1 MTESKPPIT
10 ILTYRG
16 FGNVHRIYINGQIS
30 FSRHASVR
38 RPRHGDRQSRLWV
51 RLKEAM
57 RLAISPRVQRAR
69 VRISCGG
76 VTQEVETDSHGYFSS
91 TLELPQQKF
100 SPLWREY
107 LVELLEPQSGEPV
120 TGRGR
125 VLSVTPHTQRVVVS
139 DVDDTIIYT
148 GVSNKLKML
157 WRLFFHG
164 AADRVPFPGI
174 AALYQA
180 FYLGHNGEQQ
190 NPLIYLSRSPWSIY
204 PILDEFFQLHDI
216 PIGPV
221 LQLRDWGISL
231 LHPFPRRA
239 KSYKSNMLHRVI
251 EIYGELPL
259 VLIGDS
265 GQRDPELYTAF
276 AREYPDQVAAIYIRD
291 LRLSNKRTAELGAM
305 QRAMDS
311 LGIPLVVAA
320 NTEEIAKDAALR
332 GWLSGSYLAEINQRA
347 ADGLP

>member
-1 MTESKPPIT
+1 
-10 ILTYRG
+10 
-16 FGNVHRIYINGQIS
+16 
-30 FSRHASVR
+30 
-38 RPRHGDRQSRLWV
+38 
-51 RLKEAM
+51 
-57 RLAISPRVQRAR
+57 
-69 VRISCGG
+69 
-76 VTQEVETDSHGYFSS
+76 
-91 TLELPQQKF
+91 
-100 SPLWREY
+100 LWREY

-190 NPLIYLSRSPWSIY
+190 NPLIYVSRSPWSIY

-239 KSYKSNMLHRVI
+239 KSYKEKMLYRVI
-251 EIYGELPL
+251 EIYAALPL

-265 GQRDPELYTAF
+265 GQHDPELYTAF
-276 AREYPDQVAAIYIRD
+276 AREYPDHVAAIYIRD
-291 LRLSNKRTAELGAM
+291 LCLSHKRTAELGEM
-305 QRAMDS
+305 RRALAQ
-311 LGIPLVVAA
+311 LGVPLVIAVS
-320 NTEEIAKDAALR
+320 TEAIASDAAQR
-332 GWLSGSYLAEINQRA
+332 GWLSGRDLAQINRHSAHGQ
-347 ADGLP
+347 P